1 MRLFSLNVVEAR
13 QELGPLEDEPDG
25 PTAAQEKED
34 DPRQG
39 VAREVAPP
47 DVVGGAVVGWMSGR
61 GSKQFFHK
69 TYGWSSSNA
78 RF

>member
-1 MRLFSLNVVEAR
+1 MQQDIRAPNFYKNLVGLFSLDVVEAR
-13 QELGPLEDEPDG
+13 QELGPLQDEPDG

-47 DVVGGAVVGWMSGR
+47 DVVGGAVVG
-61 GSKQFFHK
+61 
-69 TYGWSSSNA
+69 
-78 RF
+78 

>member
-1 MRLFSLNVVEAR
+1 MGLFSLDVVEAR

-47 DVVGGAVVGWMSGR
+47 DVVGDAVVG
-61 GSKQFFHK
+61 
-69 TYGWSSSNA
+69 
-78 RF
+78 